1 MTPENG
7 KLKIYKPIKILKLN
21 AQKTLKKD
29 EK

>member
-7 KLKIYKPIKILKLN
+7 KSRIYKPIEILKLN